1 MSQDDSGST
10 AYDLACLH
18 GKHECARLLK
28 ALHWANKKDT
38 DLDVMLKKEHLRK
51 KQEKEYLALHTR
63 LRMEAADYAFEEW
76 LEQKEATRLST
87 VTPSACEERK
97 QVRSRTSQKGFS
109 CATCTATTSKLQ
121 SAVSRKISSKVN
133 SQIKV
138 NPRQE
143 PHNVDSVGK
152 PRKLYPYSNYPPKH
166 LRCSSAGDSK
176 LKHGSK
182 SGRSS
187 RAATVHSEL
196 IIVQKKSKS
205 IPNEKATK
213 MQNSATKEANTAPN
227 KHFKS
232 NDYSQASAE
241 DDYLDEDED
250 LLFHDVGLANN
261 LETLALPNKIK
272 HKTQNEVI
280 QLLQSLGESSSKNL
294 NRSRSVSLRRSS
306 VQSITHQRRLSLGA
320 IPEGKMVTSYSD
332 EEQSTAPSQII
343 DDSFIEELIK
353 SLSSQETEGSTKSP
367 RSRIVWDE
375 EDADSLVEND
385 IPLIEMSAIE
395 EQQSRRSSLTLSLSD
410 FGPQCRGN
418 SSSSNEHTLKVVNME
433 WDPVSGSVQSV
444 ITPSPLTPPPD
455 LHQRKCLS
463 PRTSPIFRTVSPTTG
478 SL

>member
-1 MSQDDSGST
+1 
-10 AYDLACLH
+10 
-18 GKHECARLLK
+18 
-28 ALHWANKKDT
+28 
-38 DLDVMLKKEHLRK
+38 MLKKEQFRK
-51 KQEKEYLALHTR
+51 KQDKEYLALHSR
-63 LRMEAADYAFEEW
+63 LRMEAADCAFEEW
-76 LEQKEATRLST
+76 LEQKQATRLS
-87 VTPSACEERK
+87 TPSACEERK
-97 QVRSRTSQKGFS
+97 QVRSRASQNGYL

-121 SAVSRKISSKVN
+121 SAVSRKVSSKVN

-166 LRCSSAGDSK
+166 LRCSSTGDSK
-176 LKHGSK
+176 SKHGLK

-187 RAATVHSEL
+187 RATVRSEV

-205 IPNEKATK
+205 TPNEKATK
-213 MQNSATKEANTAPN
+213 IQNTSAKEANTTPN

-241 DDYLDEDED
+241 DDCVDEDED

-261 LETLALPNKIK
+261 LETLALPNMIK

-280 QLLQSLGESSSKNL
+280 QLLQSLGESSSKTL

-332 EEQSTAPSQII
+332 EEQSIAPSQII

-353 SLSSQETEGSTKSP
+353 SLSSQEPEGSTKSP

-375 EDADSLVEND
+375 EDADSLEND
-385 IPLIEMSAIE
+385 TPLIEVSAIE

-410 FGPQCRGN
+410 FGSQCRGY

-444 ITPSPLTPPPD
+444 ITPSPLTPPPAD
-455 LHQRKCLS
+455 MHQRKYLS
-463 PRTSPIFRTVSPTTG
+463 PRTSPTFRTVNPTTG